1 ADEEAAL
8 AAHQTGAFSHHA
20 CPGSDFHQWFPAAI
34 WHRVDGPSSTPP
46 GLGIR
51 GEGWCFRCEGYR
63 ADAGGAGERD
73 VGGFRE
79 DVQAAIPA
87 LRRYAR
93 ALTRDGD
100 VADDLVQDPLVRALR
115 SERLFLG
122 GDVRS
127 WLYTILTNLNR
138 NRLRSLSRRPALMPM
153 DDNDAADMAGP
164 EAGGRDIERA
174 LATLVDDQRT
184 ALLLVVLEGLSY
196 REVAEVQGVP
206 IGTVMSRL
214 ARARAQVKAFLDGER
229 PALRRVK

>member
-1 ADEEAAL
+1 MSRSE
-8 AAHQTGAFSHHA
+8 S
-20 CPGSDFHQWFPAAI
+20 I
-34 WHRVDGPSSTPP
+34 TPHLP
-46 GLGIR
+46 L
-51 GEGWCFRCEGYR
+51 
-63 ADAGGAGERD
+63 
-73 VGGFRE
+73 
-79 DVQAAIPA
+79 

-93 ALTRDGD
+93 ALTRDTD
-100 VADDLVQDPLVRALR
+100 IADDLVQDTLVRALR
-115 SERLFLG
+115 SEHLFHG

-138 NRLRSLSRRPALMPM
+138 NRLRSLARRPTLSPIE
-153 DDNDAADMAGP
+153 DNDAPDLAGP

-174 LATLVDDQRT
+174 LATLVEDQRN

-214 ARARAQVKAFLDGER
+214 ARARVQIKTYLDGGR